1 MTSTATQL
9 NCSTGDFI
17 TTAVSGL
24 AALRT
29 AARRSTAALPVQR
42 RPVIHPTSAGRKDRR
57 AGKVIASAGLALLLG
72 AVFQL
77 AGVPVAGAGTLYF
90 IFTDDGKTSTI
101 SASGS
106 LDLSLQPS
114 PGTSKLPEKLIE
126 IVDLTAPHRYTS
138 VSPTSKI
145 EPMYQDYS
153 TVISVEGED
162 SFTGNT
168 AVNDPPDYESSLYV
182 EIGPQSFFRIDG
194 SRVKDG
200 VYTPGD
206 AKATFTGTLLDVLG
220 DDDFRIE
227 YTFENNRIIF
237 ETRPL
242 PEMER
247 RSLKHTLASVAQA
260 TLTGAVDTISHR
272 FDAGPGVQEL
282 TLAGQPVGGGHGAP
296 EAALAT
302 NSHQA
307 VFGSDPRAGGRS
319 ARQGV
324 ETWDGDL
331 RIRAQEVDAGALLSN
346 SGFTLPMAGTDAGA
360 GGSGWTLWGRGDWLG
375 FEGVNGTSSWDGKQ
389 WTAWFGADT
398 RMSERVMAGLA
409 VSRGAVEMDYKPD
422 GRFDGKLETSLTTVW
437 PYLQMTTGNGGAVRF
452 VIGAGSGD
460 AEHRGHGEED
470 FEEAGL
476 SLVAGSVSGRFPMT
490 RMGGASISAIGGASM
505 AQIKTNGEAS
515 TSSIKGLQ
523 ANSWRV
529 RAGVEAAHDGY
540 PMSSESGWT
549 MAPRGSVA
557 ARQDGG
563 DGENGTGL
571 EVSAGVRLSAPGG
584 RFSLDASGHLL
595 ALHSE
600 DNTKEW
606 GASLEARM
614 NSKADGR
621 GLSLALGTGWGHQHQ
636 DGALA
641 RERLFDEG
649 RQVEPQG
656 LSLTARSGYGFAMS
670 GGLLTP
676 YAEMA
681 YEGDEA
687 RTRNF
692 ETGISFARGE
702 FGASMTAG
710 LRDSDDSD
718 SETRI
723 GLELELRY

>member
-1 MTSTATQL
+1 MTSRATQL
-9 NCSTGDFI
+9 YCRTGDFI
-17 TTAVSGL
+17 TTAFSGR
-24 AALRT
+24 AVLRT
-29 AARRSTAALPVQR
+29 PVHQTSEGPRGWGTGRRFVGT
-42 RPVIHPTSAGRKDRR
+42 
-57 AGKVIASAGLALLLG
+57 GLALVLG
-72 AVFQL
+72 ATFL
-77 AGVPVAGAGTLYF
+77 IAEVPAAVANTLT
-90 IFTDDGKTSTI
+90 FTFSDDGTSSTVTV
-101 SASGS
+101 SGS
-106 LDLSLQPS
+106 LDLSGISSTFHNQS
-114 PGTSKLPEKLIE
+114 TAGEMIE
-126 IVDLTAPHRYTS
+126 IGHSITDEIIRTSIDYPGSMQPVYQYADLNNADLEIA
-138 VSPTSKI
+138 VSGLSTYGGKGSIDKISGYESNLVFDIDTGPSLTVERSK
-145 EPMYQDYS
+145 
-153 TVISVEGED
+153 V
-162 SFTGNT
+162 
-168 AVNDPPDYESSLYV
+168 VND
-182 EIGPQSFFRIDG
+182 
-194 SRVKDG
+194 

-206 AKATFTGTLLDVLG
+206 AKATFTGTLYDVLG
-220 DDDFRIE
+220 DDDFHVE
-227 YTFENNRIIF
+227 YTFGSNKVVF
-237 ETRPL
+237 TTRPL
-242 PEMER
+242 PELER

-272 FDAGPGVQEL
+272 FDAEPGVQEL
-282 TLAGQPVGGGHGAP
+282 TLAGQPVGGGHGSP
-296 EAALAT
+296 EAALAP

-307 VFGSDPRAGGRS
+307 VFGSDPWADGRS

-331 RIRAQEVDAGALLSN
+331 RLRAQEVDAGALLSN

-452 VIGAGSGD
+452 VLGAGSGD
-460 AEHRGHGEED
+460 VEHRGHGEED

-476 SLVAGSVSGRFPMT
+476 SLVSGSVSGRFPMT

-515 TSSIKGLQ
+515 TSSIKGLK

-595 ALHSE
+595 ALHSQ

-606 GASLEARM
+606 GASLEGRM
-614 NSKADGR
+614 NAEADGR
-621 GLSLALGTGWGHQHQ
+621 GLSLALETGWGHQHE
-636 DGALA
+636 DGTLA
-641 RERLFDEG
+641 RERLFGDE
-649 RQVEPQG
+649 RRTESHG
-656 LSLTARSGYGFAMS
+656 LSFTARSGYGFAMS

-676 YAEMA
+676 YAEMV
-681 YEGDEA
+681 YEGDEE

-702 FGASMTAG
+702 FGASMSAG
-710 LRDSDDSD
+710 LRDSDDSN